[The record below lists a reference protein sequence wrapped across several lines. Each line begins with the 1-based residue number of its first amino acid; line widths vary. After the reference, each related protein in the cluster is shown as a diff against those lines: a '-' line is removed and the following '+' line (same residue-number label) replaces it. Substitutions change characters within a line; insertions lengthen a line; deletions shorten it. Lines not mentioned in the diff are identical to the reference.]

1 MSATDNL
8 DEVLKALGE
17 LLRKKNAAYGDS
29 FANVPKILAI
39 MFPQIPEPTL
49 RLVLLFARYL
59 DKIARR
65 AATPNAF
72 GEDEVLD
79 FAGYG
84 VLDLCLVWAAKK
96 EQPKNFTTVVAPTYF
111 PTGTR
116 LVDILYFLKVE
127 DPLSCL
133 DCSEVILNGEVARD
147 YSHRPSAGTHSLV
160 LLADPKNGQERREW
174 TIVVEMG

>member
-8 DEVLKALGE
+8 DEVLKELGD

-39 MFPQIPEPTL
+39 MFPLVPEPTL
-49 RLVLLFARYL
+49 RLILLFARYL
-59 DKIARR
+59 DKMARR

-84 VLDLCLVWAAKK
+84 VLDLCLVRAAAAPV
-96 EQPKNFTTVVAPTYF
+96 EVVLPEGPVF
-111 PTGTR
+111 P
-116 LVDILYFLKVE
+116 
-127 DPLSCL
+127 
-133 DCSEVILNGEVARD
+133 
-147 YSHRPSAGTHSLV
+147 AGTSLLHIIEDLGVQCPAQAIDLGEIMVDGKTIHHPGFEPSPGSRSLV
-160 LLADPKNGQERREW
+160 VKADPAIGQERREW
-174 TIVVEMG
+174 TIIVEGEHP